1 MLFVGRRCLL
11 KALMSTDPRSEKH
24 YKLCQ
29 FEIKSMQLGPLI
41 SVTIDRLLANICET
55 PCIDRFNK
63 SNSFLFAMQWN
74 VFKGFFV
81 PWAKNCPWINLTW
94 DYKLALFRLVYWVR
108 LKKIKRKNPGHE
120 RHAKSFLASE
130 FCAAIFLMAFFCIA
144 HDGLSKRLGYS

>member
-55 PCIDRFNK
+55 PCINRFNK
-63 SNSFLFAMQWN
+63 SNSFLFATQWN

-81 PWAKNCPWINLTW
+81 PCAKNCPWINLTW

-108 LKKIKRKNPGHE
+108 LKKIKRKKWPCEILGMRGTQSLFLPQNFVLPFFLWL
-120 RHAKSFLASE
+120 SFALHT
-130 FCAAIFLMAFFCIA
+130 M
-144 HDGLSKRLGYS
+144 D